1 MKLIRITHL
10 VVGIVSL
17 ILSGCLE
24 PADSEL
30 QKTIDRDNKL
40 LQKYLDENE
49 ISATE
54 TPLGYYY
61 KKKIVN
67 DLGNQI
73 VNNDTLGIYYEI
85 KTTEGHVIE
94 SYLDETKP
102 PRLFHHNEGGLVPR
116 AMNFASGLA
125 KEGETFILYIPSY
138 LAYLDYTYQQL
149 IFPYSNLVV
158 KVKYKKVYSTRELK
172 ALEQSKIESYI
183 EANNLSAF
191 QLIEDGLYRK
201 ITKAGLPNGALSKNG
216 DVVRIHFKLFQFD
229 SQDPI
234 AQTSEGTPVQLSL
247 GNSNNMKFLNIS
259 LKGLTE
265 GTEMEMLI
273 PSHLAYGGSVQ
284 VFPYQI
290 RKDLFQIGVITQI
303 ARPFEPLLFKVSIAS
318 VN

>member
-30 QKTIDRDNKL
+30 QKTIDRDNEL
-40 LQKYLDENE
+40 LQKYLDDNE
-49 ISATE
+49 INAIE

-61 KKKIVN
+61 KKEIAN

-102 PRLFHHNEGGLVPR
+102 PRLFHHSEGGLVPR

-125 KEGETFILYIPSY
+125 KEGETLILYIPSY
-138 LAYLDYTYQQL
+138 LAYLDYSYQQL

-158 KVKYKKVYSTRELK
+158 KVKYNKVYSTEELK
-172 ALEQSKIESYI
+172 TLEQSKIESYI
-183 EANNLSAF
+183 EAKNLSGF
-191 QLIEDGLYRK
+191 QQIEDGLYRK
-201 ITKAGLPNGALSKNG
+201 ITKSGLPNGALTK
-216 DVVRIHFKLFQFD
+216 
-229 SQDPI
+229 
-234 AQTSEGTPVQLSL
+234 
-247 GNSNNMKFLNIS
+247 M
-259 LKGLTE
+259 
-265 GTEMEMLI
+265 
-273 PSHLAYGGSVQ
+273 
-284 VFPYQI
+284 
-290 RKDLFQIGVITQI
+290 VI
-303 ARPFEPLLFKVSIAS
+303 L
-318 VN
+318 